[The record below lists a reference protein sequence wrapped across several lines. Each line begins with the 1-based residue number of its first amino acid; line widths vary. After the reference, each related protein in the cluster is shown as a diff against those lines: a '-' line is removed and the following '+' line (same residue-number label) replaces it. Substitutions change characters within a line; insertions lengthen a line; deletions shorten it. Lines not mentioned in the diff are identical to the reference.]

1 MPKADYNERKR
12 AYNSAEVALVRKD
25 LESLA
30 DSMIGD
36 FEISDERLRTLYGLL
51 CTIKRM
57 KNFTKTEE

>member
-1 MPKADYNERKR
+1 MPNADYDERKK
-12 AYNSAEVALVRKD
+12 AYNSAEVSLVRRD

-36 FEISDERLRTLYGLL
+36 FDISDERLRTLYGLL